1 VRIPRFRGDLP
12 QRRHYRP
19 SGLVPGRA
27 KRLPHGGIS
36 LGHCRWRARG
46 SFPVSASAAKSWP
59 QFRHRTVWVWAW
71 TNSGNCPSSVLRPA
85 ARTSASVGGGHV
97 LAPWRSTLIFGCASA
112 PTAVSANVFLM
123 LVCRTHPQAAS
134 RIGRAHVRF
143 AGGPGALCWGAAR
156 QKILHRRHS
165 PACLSTI
172 SPKPGITSRPCRPIC
187 VIREPSRADRW

>member
-1 VRIPRFRGDLP
+1 MRIPRFRGDLP
-12 QRRHYRP
+12 RRRHYRP
-19 SGLVPGRA
+19 SGLAPGRG

-59 QFRHRTVWVWAW
+59 QTRHRTVWVWAW

-85 ARTSASVGGGHV
+85 AGTSASVGGGHV

-134 RIGRAHVRF
+134 RMGVVRMCDLRVDRVPSAGELHAKKFCFGAIRPRASRRF
-143 AGGPGALCWGAAR
+143 PPNRGSPPALAG
-156 QKILHRRHS
+156 
-165 PACLSTI
+165 
-172 SPKPGITSRPCRPIC
+172 
-187 VIREPSRADRW
+187 PSE